1 MIRTRSFV
9 SIPAA
14 PELVKTDF
22 TVAMD
27 GVAATGK
34 VRNPFIIRFYGNI
47 PSALIEYN
55 FVYRYMLVY

>member
-34 VRNPFIIRFYGNI
+34 VRNPFINNKI
-47 PSALIEYN
+47 LW
-55 FVYRYMLVY
+55 

>member
-14 PELVKTDF
+14 PELVKTDL
-22 TVAMD
+22 TVAMA

-34 VRNPFIIRFYGNI
+34 VRDPPYVIKF
-47 PSALIEYN
+47 S
-55 FVYRYMLVY
+55 

>member
-14 PELVKTDF
+14 PELVKTDL

-47 PSALIEYN
+47 PGALIEYN
-55 FVYRYMLVY
+55 FVYRYILVY

>member
-22 TVAMD
+22 TVAMG
-27 GVAATGK
+27 GVAATAK
-34 VRNPFIIRFYGNI
+34 VRNPFIRRFYGNI
-47 PSALIEYN
+47 PGALIEYN
-55 FVYRYMLVY
+55 FVYRYIPVY